1 MWFLLEEGKGVI
13 FYIAMV
19 LYTSS
24 TISPVDISLEELG
37 IPVSL
42 KLELTSVFFHAPL
55 LFVGAIITPKNEIRP
70 KRIFFIVPVLEY
82 KSREI

>member
-42 KLELTSVFFHAPL
+42 KLA
-55 LFVGAIITPKNEIRP
+55 
-70 KRIFFIVPVLEY
+70 
-82 KSREI
+82 